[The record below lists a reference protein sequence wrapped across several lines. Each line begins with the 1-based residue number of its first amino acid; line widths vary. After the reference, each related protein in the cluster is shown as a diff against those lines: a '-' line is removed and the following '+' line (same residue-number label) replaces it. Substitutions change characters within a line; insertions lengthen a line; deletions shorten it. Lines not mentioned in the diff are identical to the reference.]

1 MTLGGVLCV
10 HGSHDQCAH
19 EAEMRSVSDV
29 QPRPAAETDRFD
41 DLFARLYADLFR
53 LTYRV
58 LGDRMET
65 EDCLQETFLKLADE
79 PALLTQ
85 PDREVG
91 AWLRRVALNAA
102 FNRLRLSRRQRVRL
116 DRVGRL
122 ERRDH
127 DDDTDDGP
135 PDLLVRAEEQ
145 ALVRRILSSL
155 PERQGACLLLRHS
168 GYAYAEIA
176 ATLGIAPGSV
186 GVLLARAEDA
196 FRTVYRRHSKTPL

>member
-1 MTLGGVLCV
+1 MLT
-10 HGSHDQCAH
+10 
-19 EAEMRSVSDV
+19 VSDV
-29 QPRPAAETDRFD
+29 PSRPAAQTDRFD
-41 DLFARLYADLFR
+41 DLFTRFYSDLFG

-65 EDCLQETFLKLADE
+65 EDCLQETFLKLADQ
-79 PALLTQ
+79 PTLLAQ
-85 PDREVG
+85 PDPEVG

-102 FNRLRLSRRQRVRL
+102 FNRVRSSRRRRARV

-122 ERRDH
+122 ERRD
-127 DDDTDDGP
+127 DDADDTRDAP
-135 PDLLVRAEEQ
+135 PELLVRAEEQ
-145 ALVRRILSSL
+145 ALVRRVLTAL
-155 PERQGACLLLRHS
+155 PERQRACLLLRHS

-196 FRTVYRRHSKTPL
+196 FRTLYRRHIPT